1 MEEFAI
7 VLKATYTNEDGDTL
21 EFLFDD
27 YQEFQRV
34 FKMHDELIEAGFEL
48 EFENVYSTRNESEE
62 MDEYQIWLA
71 EYKDV

>member
-34 FKMHDELIEAGFEL
+34 
-48 EFENVYSTRNESEE
+48 YS
-62 MDEYQIWLA
+62 
-71 EYKDV
+71 KK